1 MYWHRLIFIYV
12 VYFLGNILVLA
23 QEKDSLYF
31 QFEPDSLDLT
41 IGDSA
46 NVKITLFSGDSSLS
60 NNQFLIT
67 GAWAAVEVKPWISN
81 PEGVANVQL
90 KVFKPGSFKLSASSI
105 TSDRFKRVRGSMPI
119 TVPFP
124 HIAKA
129 EFIDPPATAYEGTT
143 IEFTTRI
150 LDQAG
155 INRQDVQ
162 PIFESSNPEIAY
174 FDEFG
179 HLTLYRR

>member
-1 MYWHRLIFIYV
+1 MYWHRFILIFI
-12 VYFLGNILVLA
+12 VYFLSNIRVQA

-31 QFEPDSLDLT
+31 QFEPDSLDLI

-46 NVKITLFSGDSSLS
+46 NVKITLFSEDGSLS
-60 NNQFLIT
+60 NNQFLVT
-67 GAWAAVEVKPWISN
+67 GAWGAVEVRPWISK

-105 TSDRFKRVRGSMPI
+105 TSDRFKRVRDSMPI

-124 HIAKA
+124 PIAKV
-129 EFIDPPATAYEGTT
+129 EFIDPPGTVYEGTT
-143 IEFTTRI
+143 IEFAARI

-155 INRQDVQ
+155 ITRQDVQ
-162 PIFESSNPEIAY
+162 PIF
-174 FDEFG
+174 
-179 HLTLYRR
+179 